1 MRKIS
6 PLLAPCERP
15 MRIAVLAVAAGLW
28 LGPALPA
35 FAQDQ
40 PQQAQPPLTREEM
53 EQALAQRDQ
62 LIADLQPPVQTA
74 QAKPRAAPAAKGE
87 EDVELQALSRGLVE
101 RGLLLMPTWGIEVS
115 PSATYAHSQSQGLT
129 LVQTPEGISTV
140 DSQRLRDDVV
150 EAAVT
155 ARVGLPWRTQIQ
167 VTAPFVYKFESSGL
181 GDGTGVNHHD
191 ADVGDVQVE
200 FAHQFLVEKGWVP
213 DIVAGVSWL
222 FPTGSDP
229 YRLVDGN
236 VATGVGTNQA
246 SARLTALKSVD
257 PLVFFSTVTYTH
269 SLSYGESF
277 GKVHLGD
284 EYDWQLGGLL
294 AVSPDTSLSLAFSQL
309 FKERTA
315 VNAQPIAGSDGVAGQ
330 LLFGLDQVLTPKML
344 LDVSLGVGVTRDA
357 PDYSLT
363 VSLPIRF

>member
-1 MRKIS
+1 
-6 PLLAPCERP
+6 
-15 MRIAVLAVAAGLW
+15 
-28 LGPALPA
+28 
-35 FAQDQ
+35 
-40 PQQAQPPLTREEM
+40 
-53 EQALAQRDQ
+53 
-62 LIADLQPPVQTA
+62 
-74 QAKPRAAPAAKGE
+74 
-87 EDVELQALSRGLVE
+87 
-101 RGLLLMPTWGIEVS
+101 
-115 PSATYAHSQSQGLT
+115 
-129 LVQTPEGISTV
+129 VQTPEGISTV
-140 DSQRLRDDVV
+140 DSQRLRDDLV
-150 EAAVT
+150 EAEIT

-167 VTAPFVYKFESSGL
+167 VSAPFEYKFESSGL

-191 ADVGDVQVE
+191 ADVGDLQVE

-213 DIVAGVSWL
+213 DLVAGVSWL

-229 YRLVDGN
+229 YKLTDAN
-236 VATGVGTNQA
+236 VATSVGTNQV
-246 SARLTALKSVD
+246 SARLTALKSFD

-294 AVSPDTSLSLAFSQL
+294 AVSPDTSLSLTFSQL
-309 FKERTA
+309 FRERTA

-330 LLFGLDQVLTPKML
+330 LLFGVDQVITPKVL

-357 PDYSLT
+357 PDYTLT